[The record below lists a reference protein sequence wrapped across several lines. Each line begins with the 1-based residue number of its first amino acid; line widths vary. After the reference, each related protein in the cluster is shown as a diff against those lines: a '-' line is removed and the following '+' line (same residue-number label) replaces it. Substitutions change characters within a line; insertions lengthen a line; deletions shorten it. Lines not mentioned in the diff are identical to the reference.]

1 MAITGH
7 CTCASSVVYVHAQDD
22 DFASSPLTMAC
33 ENNQLQVVKI
43 LIENG
48 ATVNY
53 RNKVCLDS
61 ILAMATHY
69 NVMYMLLYLCIFNRL
84 DGQVYLLQQ
93 ILAMKKLFSIYF
105 TLMQTLKCRTR

>member
-1 MAITGH
+1 
-7 CTCASSVVYVHAQDD
+7 
-22 DFASSPLTMAC
+22 MAC
-33 ENNQLQVVKI
+33 ENNQLQIVKI

-48 ATVNY
+48 AMVNY

-69 NVMYMLLYLCIFNRL
+69 MLLCLCIFNRL

-93 ILAMKKLFSIYF
+93 NLAMKKLFSIYF
-105 TLMQTLKCRTR
+105 TAMQTLKCRTR